1 MTAPRGE
8 CRRLPLGGQDGAPP
22 GKESTYQ
29 NHEPAV
35 EDSPW
40 RFL

>member
-1 MTAPRGE
+1 MTAPRRE
-8 CRRLPLGGQDGAPP
+8 VRRLPLGGQDGAPP

-29 NHEPAV
+29 KRAPAV
-35 EDSPW
+35 EDSPL